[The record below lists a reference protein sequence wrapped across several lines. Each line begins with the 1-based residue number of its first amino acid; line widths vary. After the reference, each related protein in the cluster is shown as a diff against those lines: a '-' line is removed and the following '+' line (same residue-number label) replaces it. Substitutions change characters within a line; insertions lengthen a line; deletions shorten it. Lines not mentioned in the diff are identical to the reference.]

1 MKESQQP
8 NLYIALIHH
17 PVIDKNGKTIASA
30 ITNLDLHD
38 IARTAKT
45 FAVKYFYV
53 VTPLKDQ
60 KVLVERIISH
70 WIEGAGSRYNPRRRE
85 ALELIRISEN
95 IEQTIDEIRNQT
107 GRQPKT
113 VATSA
118 KPSYDDISY
127 PKLRKQLKNGIPHLL
142 IFGTAWGLSDE
153 IIAKADH
160 RLAPIIGPSK
170 YNHLSVRCAAAI
182 ILDRLLSQG

>member
-1 MKESQQP
+1 M
-8 NLYIALIHH
+8 
-17 PVIDKNGKTIASA
+17 VDKNGKTIASA
-30 ITNLDLHD
+30 VTNLDLHD

-45 FAVKYFYV
+45 YAAKSFYV

-70 WIEGAGSRYNPRRRE
+70 WIEGIGSCYNPRRRE

-95 IEQTIDEIRNQT
+95 MEQTIREIENQT
-107 GRQPKT
+107 GKRPKT

-118 KPSYDDISY
+118 RPSCNDMSY
-127 PKLRKQLKNGIPHLL
+127 LKLRKQLNNGIPHLL
-142 IFGTAWGLSDE
+142 IFGTAWGLSDK
-153 IIAKADH
+153 IITKVDH
-160 RLAPIIGPSK
+160 RLAPINGPGE

-182 ILDRLLSQG
+182 ILDRLLSQR